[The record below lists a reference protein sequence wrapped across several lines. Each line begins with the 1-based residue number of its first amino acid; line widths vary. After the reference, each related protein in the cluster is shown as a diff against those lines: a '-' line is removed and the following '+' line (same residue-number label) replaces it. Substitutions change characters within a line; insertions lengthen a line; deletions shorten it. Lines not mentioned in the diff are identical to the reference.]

1 MAENRTEAG
10 IGAGGSSEGGGGDLP
25 KEVSCVQLQQ
35 SEREGSGY

>member
-10 IGAGGSSEGGGGDLP
+10 IGAGGSSEGGGDLP